1 MREKKNNRKKEVE
14 KQPLLAQLVFPAQI
28 LAFLV
33 VVAEFYSGVSPL
45 MMIGTALIGV
55 LPSFLLLLM
64 NRNYMYT
71 TAKGMKVYHKSI
83 SYLFTGFIAFSYMWL
98 LTRSGE
104 FGPISRAIAVPAII
118 LIYYSLYQNL
128 EGKGRKES

>member
-1 MREKKNNRKKEVE
+1 MKEKKNIRKKEVE

-28 LAFLV
+28 LSFLV

-45 MMIGTALIGV
+45 IMIGTALIGV
-55 LPSFLLLLM
+55 LPSFLLLIV
-64 NRNYMYT
+64 NRNYMYES
-71 TAKGMKVYHKSI
+71 AKGMKIYHKSV
-83 SYLFTGFIAFSYMWL
+83 SYFITAFIAFSYMWL